1 MQMVNHVEPIES
13 LKLSKKK
20 ALDLKGSGFLNK
32 KLSVATTQS
41 VPAVVKFYRH
51 YTLNRTLQ
59 LIFRFDFL
67 IILYQKYKEATT
79 TYSKTV

>member
-1 MQMVNHVEPIES
+1 MVNNVESIES
-13 LKLSKKK
+13 LKLNKKK
-20 ALDLKGSGFLNK
+20 ALDLEASCFLNK
-32 KLSVATTQS
+32 NLSVAATQS

-51 YTLNRTLQ
+51 YSLNGTLQ

-67 IILYQKYKEATT
+67 IILSLKYKEATT

>member
-1 MQMVNHVEPIES
+1 MQSHR
-13 LKLSKKK
+13 KLRTQQEKK
-20 ALDLKGSGFLNK
+20 ALDLEASGFLNK
-32 KLSVATTQS
+32 KLSVAATQS

-51 YTLNRTLQ
+51 YMLGGTSQ
-59 LIFRFDFL
+59 IIFRFDFL